1 MIKTIFA
8 RVTKNSFLL
17 TAAGLSY
24 FFLMALVPAL
34 LLLSSLSNYLSL
46 QNGVHDAMDFLSYIL
61 PEQGESTIA
70 DVVKMIGARRVGFLS
85 IGFLTALWLALTAVE
100 GVILSIDSAYGS
112 EKPRSLWKT
121 WSLALGL
128 TTVIGCLF
136 ILTDLLAS
144 FGPAVGRFAF
154 GQFMKWLLAAL
165 FTFAVLE
172 MLYVL
177 APSAPRAGRFTVP
190 GAVVGTAIWIA
201 ISWALGFY
209 YHHFAARHL
218 GSLFGLLAT
227 PLAFMVWLYWSAA
240 AILIGAEIN
249 SGLTER
255 EQASM
260 VAGTTAC

>member
-1 MIKTIFA
+1 MKQ
-8 RVTKNSFLL
+8 SFLL

-46 QNGVHDAMDFLSYIL
+46 QNGVHDAMDFLAYIL
-61 PEQGESTIA
+61 PEQGESTIG
-70 DVVKMIGARRVGFLS
+70 DVVRMIGARRVGLLS
-85 IGFLTALWLALTAVE
+85 IGFFTALWLALTAVD

-112 EKPRSLWKT
+112 EKSRSIWKT

-128 TTVIGCLF
+128 TMAIGCLF
-136 ILTDLLAS
+136 LLTDLLAS
-144 FGPAVGRFAF
+144 FGPSVGGFAF
-154 GQFMKWLLAAL
+154 GHFMKWSLATL
-165 FTFAVLE
+165 FAFAVLE
-172 MLYVL
+172 LLYVV
-177 APSAPRAGRFTVP
+177 APSAPRAGRVTVP
-190 GAVVGTAIWIA
+190 GAVVGTGIWTI

-227 PLAFMVWLYWSAA
+227 PLSFLVWLYWSAA

-255 EQASM
+255 AKQASSE
-260 VAGTTAC
+260 AGTTAP